1 MAMMTS
7 HSLRRRQE
15 IPLLLMF
22 SMLFSF
28 LVVAPTPAR
37 AGFFSAIKN
46 IFTVG
51 VSLMAGLVGG
61 GIGLAVGG
69 IPGMLIGGIG
79 ASLVTFGMLNW
90 VGSHLPELTG
100 AAVGAAIGSRFGF
113 LGGVAGAIIGAIV
126 GDKISDAAGNRR
138 RKKADASTTYTPP
151 DDSIYAPNRIPNQ
164 DSLRI
169 GDSSAELPISPFG
182 GETSVLLNP

>member
-1 MAMMTS
+1 MITT
-7 HSLRRRQE
+7 LTFRRRQE
-15 IPLLLMF
+15 ISMLVMF
-22 SMLFSF
+22 SMLLSF

-51 VSLMAGLVGG
+51 ASLMAGLVGG

-79 ASLVTFGMLNW
+79 ASLLTFGMLNW
-90 VGSHLPELTG
+90 VGNHLPELTG
-100 AAVGAAIGSRFGF
+100 AAVGVAIGSRFGF
-113 LGGVAGAIIGAIV
+113 LGGLAGAIIGAIV
-126 GDKISDAAGNRR
+126 GDKISDAAKNRQNE
-138 RKKADASTTYTPP
+138 KATSSASSTPP

-164 DSLRI
+164 DSLGV
-169 GDSSAELPISPFG
+169 GDSSTERPVSPFG